1 MSRAKLAISDRTFV
15 IAAVV
20 GCVAAFVVL
29 LVVVSGGGVRHVQIF
44 LPEKIEQTLVFRE
57 VDGKVALVGTK
68 GIAQV
73 NPNLIMRTGDF
84 AMEITVINED
94 DRPHMMFIDG
104 VNVSTK
110 VLLPGDTDVVTFYSK
125 GEATFNYYDWLSE
138 DRQPL
143 GQIRAM
149 KVTAFD

>member
-1 MSRAKLAISDRTFV
+1 MSRARLAVSDRTFV
-15 IAAVV
+15 VAAIA

-44 LPEKIEQTLVFRE
+44 MPEKIEQTLVFRE

-73 NPNLIMRTGDF
+73 NPNLIMRTGDY
-84 AMEITVINED
+84 AMVLTVTNED
-94 DRPHMMFIDG
+94 DKPHMLYIDG
-104 VNVSTK
+104 LNISTK
-110 VLLPGDTDVVTFYSK
+110 VLRPGETDVITFYSK
-125 GEATFNYYDWLSE
+125 GEATYNYYDLLSQ

-149 KVTAFD
+149 KVTFFE